1 MPFQLEIVSPERRA
15 FTDEVDMVIVPG
27 IDGQL
32 GILPHHTRLISV
44 LGVGELR
51 IKKGGTEQSLLISG
65 GFVEVRPDKVI
76 VMADLAEHSDEID
89 ETRAA
94 EARKRAEAELDQAKD
109 PVDIARVR
117 AALQTALMRER
128 IATRR
133 RSGDRRQPPT
143 FIPQIPIRT
152 RIATI
157 AMITRQNVRLSLRF
171 GCPSVIGPSVSS
183 PDGSCDSRVRR
194 PTACASIGPWK
205 TTDR

>member
-1 MPFQLEIVSPERRA
+1 MPLQLEIVSPERRA

-32 GILPHHTRLISV
+32 GILPHHTRLISS

-51 IKKGGTEQSLLISG
+51 IKKGGSEESMLISG

-89 ETRAA
+89 EAKA
-94 EARKRAEAELDQAKD
+94 VEARKHAEAELLETKD
-109 PVDIARVR
+109 PIDIARVR

-133 RSGDRRQPPT
+133 RSRG
-143 FIPQIPIRT
+143 
-152 RIATI
+152 
-157 AMITRQNVRLSLRF
+157 
-171 GCPSVIGPSVSS
+171 
-183 PDGSCDSRVRR
+183 
-194 PTACASIGPWK
+194 
-205 TTDR
+205 

>member
-1 MPFQLEIVSPERRA
+1 LEIVSPERRVYD
-15 FTDEVDMVIVPG
+15 DEVDMVIVPG
-27 IDGQL
+27 RNGQL
-32 GILPHHTRLISV
+32 GILPRHTRLISS

-51 IKKGGTEQSLLISG
+51 IKKGGSEESLLISG

-94 EARKRAEAELDQAKD
+94 EARKRAEAELEQAKD

-133 RSGDRRQPPT
+133 RSRG
-143 FIPQIPIRT
+143 
-152 RIATI
+152 
-157 AMITRQNVRLSLRF
+157 
-171 GCPSVIGPSVSS
+171 
-183 PDGSCDSRVRR
+183 
-194 PTACASIGPWK
+194 
-205 TTDR
+205 